1 MADFF
6 MAGVMNRTFF
16 RTSGVISR
24 GTLGGA
30 TAKASDWR
38 CDLKELSGRSFLGV
52 LADAADAAT
61 DVATDAT
68 DATDTSDSFL
78 ARTRPGTG
86 DDATESGKDT
96 TDAFFARRRRGTG
109 CGASRGGSGSRG
121 GSCSLTSVS
130 ELPTSHASSAAG
142 PGSPASKKMA
152 FRVLRA
158 KSRDVLPRV
167 RLSLTYLQII
177 HNFSASSLEY
187 WNEPSTGNSDALS
200 RPPQMA
206 GANDAL
212 LGGALGTAENNSRS
226 SFKCRLNTA
235 FVTIS

>member
-1 MADFF
+1 M
-6 MAGVMNRTFF
+6 
-16 RTSGVISR
+16 
-24 GTLGGA
+24 
-30 TAKASDWR
+30 
-38 CDLKELSGRSFLGV
+38 
-52 LADAADAAT
+52 
-61 DVATDAT
+61 
-68 DATDTSDSFL
+68 
-78 ARTRPGTG
+78 
-86 DDATESGKDT
+86 
-96 TDAFFARRRRGTG
+96 
-109 CGASRGGSGSRG
+109 
-121 GSCSLTSVS
+121 TSVS